1 MQPQRTQP
9 QRTPSRHTQP
19 PVSARQGFWDKHR
32 DTLEGYLFLA
42 PFLLIYSL
50 FLVYPFFKGIWISLH
65 DWNLLAVAVNPAAK
79 EFVGFKNY
87 QTMLWG
93 RGMTWSVTHLAM
105 WRGLALL
112 AAGVLLGLLVR
123 QGRLKRPV
131 ALWLAA
137 AAVLLFAVLLGIH
150 PGEGG
155 RWWDRRFAGI
165 VVNTF
170 VFVLLTVP
178 AVTVLGLALAVA
190 LNRSSPMMSGLRTV
204 FFLSYVLSVTVVTLI
219 WQLILSPQQGIIANV
234 LGLVGL
240 EPIRWITSQTL
251 AMPAI
256 VMTTVWWSSGFAMV
270 LFLAGLQEIPAERYE
285 AATLDGAGAWG
296 KFRYITWP
304 GLARTTTLV
313 IIVQTIMHFQ
323 VFGQSHLITRGGP
336 NDATQVL
343 VRYIYQTGFRDSDL
357 GYASALAV
365 FLFAVMMVFSV
376 LQLRLQGDD

>member
-1 MQPQRTQP
+1 MQSLSRPQPRA
-9 QRTPSRHTQP
+9 
-19 PVSARQGFWDKHR
+19 SARPALWEKHR
-32 DTLEGYLFLA
+32 DTLEGYAFLA
-42 PFLLIYSL
+42 PFLLVYLI
-50 FLVYPFFKGIWISLH
+50 FLVYPFFKGIWMSLH
-65 DWNLLAVAVNPAAK
+65 EWNLLAVAVNPAAK
-79 EFVGFKNY
+79 EFVGLQNY

-93 RGMTWSVTHLAM
+93 RGMTWSVGHLFV
-105 WRGLALL
+105 WRALALL
-112 AAGVLLGLLVR
+112 AVTALLTYFVR
-123 QGRLKRPV
+123 RGQLKRMA

-150 PGEGG
+150 PGEEG
-155 RWWDRRFAGI
+155 RWWDRRFGSI

-170 VFVLLTVP
+170 VFVVLTVP
-178 AVTVLGLALAVA
+178 SVTALGLALAVA
-190 LNRSSPMMSGLRTV
+190 LNRSSPIMTGLRTI

-219 WQLILSPQQGIIANV
+219 WQLILSPQQGIIANILTS
-234 LGLVGL
+234 LGA
-240 EPIRWITSQTL
+240 EPIQWITSQNL

-256 VMTTVWWSSGFAMV
+256 VMTTVWWASGFAMV

-285 AATLDGAGAWG
+285 AATLDGAGPWA

-304 GLARTTTLV
+304 GLTRTTTLV

-336 NDATQVL
+336 DDATQVL

-357 GYASALAV
+357 GYASTLAV
-365 FLFAVMMVFSV
+365 FLFAIMMIFSV